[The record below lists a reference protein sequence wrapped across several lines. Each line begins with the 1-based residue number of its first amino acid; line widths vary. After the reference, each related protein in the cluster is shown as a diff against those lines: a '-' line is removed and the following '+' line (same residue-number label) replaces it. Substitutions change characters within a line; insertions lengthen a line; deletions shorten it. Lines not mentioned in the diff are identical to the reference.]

1 MEYKYLLE
9 LLKSGL
15 YEEFAKDFHKAA
27 IPFLDPLVYGR
38 SIYENSSFI
47 ASSENPNPACHG
59 QGFVARLS
67 GSTVEFLQI
76 WILMMFGQLFSYE
89 KDELRI
95 NFTPVL
101 PKYLVGE
108 ERHVEAVLLG
118 QTKVVYEMEE
128 TKDYFPGTY
137 NVVSQELL
145 YKDGSIFKTT
155 NSVLAG
161 TMAEDIRSGK
171 ITQIKITLS

>member
-1 MEYKYLLE
+1 MQWQTL
-9 LLKSGL
+9 
-15 YEEFAKDFHKAA
+15 F
-27 IPFLDPLVYGR
+27 P
-38 SIYENSSFI
+38 SIWHRTRNRLPQI
-47 ASSENPNPACHG
+47 HG
-59 QGFVARLS
+59 SR
-67 GSTVEFLQI
+67 
-76 WILMMFGQLFSYE
+76 Y
-89 KDELRI
+89 
-95 NFTPVL
+95 
-101 PKYLVGE
+101 E